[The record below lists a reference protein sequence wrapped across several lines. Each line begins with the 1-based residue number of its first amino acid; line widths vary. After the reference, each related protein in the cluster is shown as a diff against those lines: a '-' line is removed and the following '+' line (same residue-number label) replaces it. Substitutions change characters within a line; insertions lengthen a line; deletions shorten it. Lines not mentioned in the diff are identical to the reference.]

1 MGCGGRGSSSITT
14 SGAGIT
20 FVIDGEPDEDDGPLR
35 DMALSVPEAFLPR
48 NLAGYVSG
56 EA

>member
-1 MGCGGRGSSSITT
+1 MGCGGRGSSSIAT